1 DLSARCP
8 GANAPA
14 DPGRAREGENA
25 HAWTADEHV
34 SDVGSPARQYA
45 QPAGGQARLGRE
57 HRETQ
62 RGDRSLARGLVDDGA
77 SGREGGGEL
86 VGNEVEREVEGRDRT
101 DDADR
106 HAHRPGRM
114 TVARLGTTNGHRLAG
129 ETTRLASRERIRVDG
144 ARRLDARGLE
154 RLAGLGADR
163 ARQLVGPIVKES
175 GDAFEDL

>member
-1 DLSARCP
+1 
-8 GANAPA
+8 
-14 DPGRAREGENA
+14 
-25 HAWTADEHV
+25 
-34 SDVGSPARQYA
+34 
-45 QPAGGQARLGRE
+45 
-57 HRETQ
+57 
-62 RGDRSLARGLVDDGA
+62 
-77 SGREGGGEL
+77 
-86 VGNEVEREVEGRDRT
+86 GRDRT

-163 ARQLVGPIVKES
+163 ARQLVGPMVEES
-175 GDAFEDL
+175 GDAFEDLRPLPRRQWLLHRLLGRVDRPPGFFRARTRDGRHDLTRMRRTDLEGIP